1 MNTTFTKF
9 GSMKFGPK
17 RLSMRRKSGQALAE
31 GAAFLVILMMVVT
44 GCLMTLLNLSVVMSE
59 QQKIQ
64 VAATQAAQYI
74 MGRRYWLGAMRTDYN
89 EEQTAN
95 AARAVAD
102 GVLEALGL
110 PASSS
115 FSATDMPVQN
125 GITVTT
131 VTLGVSGLPLLNG
144 ARLPIALS
152 ASSAS
157 TTSQDITQGWRA
169 VSIQC
174 ADPNN
179 PQDQTQWRTAVVPCY
194 NYLLGSTTSQN
205 SPVTYSKVMGPSVM
219 GSVTVVRTDSGPCAI
234 SGTPTNTW

>member
-1 MNTTFTKF
+1 MLAR
-9 GSMKFGPK
+9 S
-17 RLSMRRKSGQALAE
+17 SHRRATGQGLVEGTAALVLLLTI
-31 GAAFLVILMMVVT
+31 FI
-44 GCLMTLLNLSVVMSE
+44 GCLMFLLNVSVVMSE

-74 MGRRYWLGAMRTDYN
+74 IGRRYWLGAQRTDYDA
-89 EEQTAN
+89 EETATT
-95 AARAVAD
+95 ARSIAD
-102 GVLEALGL
+102 SVLKSLHL

-115 FSATDMPVQN
+115 FSAQDEPADN

-131 VTLGVSGLPLLNG
+131 VTVGVTGLPLMNG
-144 ARLPIALS
+144 ASLPVQLT

-179 PQDQTQWRTAVVPCY
+179 PQDQTQWRTAMVPCY
-194 NYLLGSTTSQN
+194 NYLIGSNSSQS
-205 SPVTYSKVMGPSVM
+205 SPVPFSKLNGPTTI
-219 GSVTVVRTDSGPCAI
+219 GAVTVIRSDSGPCDI
-234 SGTPTNTW
+234 TPSGQTASSTQW